1 MAVGAV
7 MDFRA
12 IPHRVAR
19 PLYSYADADQLASV
33 SRGTAKRWIAGYTYR
48 NPQGECV
55 ASPSVTPGIQDH
67 GNVSF
72 ADLIEIIVIGRLKSI
87 GFSVKG
93 IRKLVQ
99 NCQTQLNISRPL
111 TTLKFKADGHDL
123 FVNQG
128 DTLLGLGKRRGQRA
142 WNEILG
148 PFLEDV
154 DYTDAFVSRWWP
166 LGRDKPIVV
175 DPEYG
180 YGLPVV
186 ADSGV
191 RTEIILERF
200 QAGDLRDQ
208 IAQDFNIDS
217 IEVERALQFE
227 LKTRAA

>member
-1 MAVGAV
+1 
-7 MDFRA
+7 MDSRT

-19 PLYSYADADQLASV
+19 PLYSYAEADQLAGV
-33 SRGTAKRWIAGYTYR
+33 SWGTAKRWIAGYIYR
-48 NPQGECV
+48 NTQGDRI
-55 ASPSVTPGIQDH
+55 ASPPVTPGLEDH
-67 GNVSF
+67 GDVSF
-72 ADLIEIIVIGRLKSI
+72 ADLIEIIAIGRLRSI

-93 IRKLVQ
+93 LRKLVED
-99 NCQTQLNISRPL
+99 CQARLNISRPL
-111 TTLKFKADGHDL
+111 ITLKFKADGLDL

-128 DTLLGLGKRRGQRA
+128 DMLLGLGKRRGQRA

-186 ADSGV
+186 DKSGV

-200 QAGDLRDQ
+200 QAGDLHDQ
-208 IAQDFNIDS
+208 IAEDFNLDPID
-217 IEVERALQFE
+217 VERALQFE
-227 LKTRAA
+227 MQSRAA

>member
-1 MAVGAV
+1 

-19 PLYSYADADQLASV
+19 PLYSYADADQLAGV

-99 NCQTQLNISRPL
+99 DCQTQLNISRPL
-111 TTLKFKADGHDL
+111 TTLKFKAMVMTCSSTRGTRSW
-123 FVNQG
+123 VSASAGANE
-128 DTLLGLGKRRGQRA
+128 LG
-142 WNEILG
+142 
-148 PFLEDV
+148 
-154 DYTDAFVSRWWP
+154 
-166 LGRDKPIVV
+166 
-175 DPEYG
+175 
-180 YGLPVV
+180 
-186 ADSGV
+186 
-191 RTEIILERF
+191 
-200 QAGDLRDQ
+200 
-208 IAQDFNIDS
+208 
-217 IEVERALQFE
+217 
-227 LKTRAA
+227 TRSSVHS